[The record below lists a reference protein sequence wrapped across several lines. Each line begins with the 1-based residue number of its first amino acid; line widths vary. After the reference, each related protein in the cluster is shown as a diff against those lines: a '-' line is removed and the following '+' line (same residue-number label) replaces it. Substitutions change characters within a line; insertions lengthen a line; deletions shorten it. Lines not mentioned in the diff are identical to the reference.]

1 MPDSAWQARVGT
13 GRKISFCLGA
23 TSNDLA
29 GLLAWAMQR
38 ARHTR
43 ADKEPN
49 ASTPENSG
57 ARPIETPAKLRLRE
71 AFHKMKTKSIVIAT
85 VALLGA
91 LSSASALT
99 LVTPSRASAAPVKFE
114 APVPTSIVQPTD
126 LPSSFMGKV
135 VEVALTVDADGQA
148 QDVKVLRATD
158 KYLRRSL
165 KAAVSQWKFTPA
177 RKNGVPV
184 SSKVILPLELTE
196 S

>member
-1 MPDSAWQARVGT
+1 
-13 GRKISFCLGA
+13 
-23 TSNDLA
+23 
-29 GLLAWAMQR
+29 MQR

-43 ADKEPN
+43 ADKKPN

-71 AFHKMKTKSIVIAT
+71 ALHKMKTKSIVIAT

-99 LVTPSRASAAPVKFE
+99 LVAPSRASAAPVKFE

-135 VEVALTVDADGQA
+135 VEVALTVGADGQA

-165 KAAVSQWKFTPA
+165 TAAVSQWKFTPA